1 MEVCGREGFPSEK
14 VAVVGAY
21 IANIQAMVC
30 GHVHLTVVSST
41 SNKVTT
47 DDICVTGR
55 RVTGVGLQALVRVC
69 TLSDLN
75 DQNKL

>member
-1 MEVCGREGFPSEK
+1 MEVRGREGFPSEK

-30 GHVHLTVVSST
+30 GYVHLTVVSFT

-47 DDICVTGR
+47 GNFCVTGGH
-55 RVTGVGLQALVRVC
+55 VTGMGLQALVRVR
-69 TLSDLN
+69 TSSGSN
-75 DQNKL
+75 DQDKL

>member
-1 MEVCGREGFPSEK
+1 MVEAGMEVRGREGFPSEK

-30 GHVHLTVVSST
+30 GYVHLTVVSFT

-47 DDICVTGR
+47 GDFV
-55 RVTGVGLQALVRVC
+55 
-69 TLSDLN
+69 
-75 DQNKL
+75 